1 MSMKKKM
8 MKKRMGLHGETFNRD
23 DRAGNGGSC
32 PPADFAYH
40 VQKIGNLDRA
50 AYLLLHQI
58 AFNNGTAG
66 VKALSDEFQ
75 LDISTVSRQAAALE
89 NKGYIIRVPDPV
101 DGRAYT
107 LQITELGGEIL
118 DENRQMRQEIMGK
131 LLVNWSDEEG
141 DSFGELLRKF
151 NAAFLEED

>member
-1 MSMKKKM
+1 ME
-8 MKKRMGLHGETFNRD
+8 KRSIETIELEMAVLVR
-23 DRAGNGGSC
+23 RLTSLTT
-32 PPADFAYH
+32 YK
-40 VQKIGNLDRA
+40 KIGNLDRA

-89 NKGYIIRVPDPV
+89 SKGYIIRVPDPV

-107 LQITELGGEIL
+107 LQITELGGDIL

-151 NAAFLEED
+151 NATFLEED